1 MSHSVLLQLL
11 SRFDE
16 QLRDAAATLS
26 LISSAAR
33 GHGLDTDIAALLRS
47 MYRLRGITA
56 QLLLDEAGP
65 PSPCPQ
71 TRREGSTPPGAPP
84 PVDPLSSG
92 EGAPNS
98 AP

>member
-11 SRFDE
+11 RSFDE
-16 QLRDAAATLS
+16 QLRVAEVTLS

-33 GHGLDTDIAALLRS
+33 GHGLDADITSLLRS

-65 PSPCPQ
+65 PSPCPR

-84 PVDPLSSG
+84 PVDPL
-92 EGAPNS
+92 
-98 AP
+98 

>member
-11 SRFDE
+11 NRFDE
-16 QLRDAAATLS
+16 QLRDGEVTLS
-26 LISSAAR
+26 LISSASR
-33 GHGLDTDIAALLRS
+33 DGGHGLDADITSLLRS

-84 PVDPLSSG
+84 PADPL
-92 EGAPNS
+92 
-98 AP
+98 